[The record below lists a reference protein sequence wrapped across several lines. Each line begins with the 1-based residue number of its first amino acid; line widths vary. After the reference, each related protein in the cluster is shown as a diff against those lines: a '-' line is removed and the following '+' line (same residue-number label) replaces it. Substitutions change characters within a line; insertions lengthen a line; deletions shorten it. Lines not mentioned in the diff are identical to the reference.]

1 MSNVS
6 AWLRPALAGL
16 TTRGR
21 SFLASGA
28 AAAVCA
34 VLLGQRDLLRVA
46 VLLAVLPLAF
56 AIALGRVRY
65 RLALTRTITPQRVV
79 VGSPTRVRLELENL
93 TRLPTRVLLAEDQV
107 PYSLGASPRF
117 VLSRLHGGRHV
128 AVTYS
133 LRSDARGRYTVGPLQ
148 LRMVDPFGMCEITRA
163 FTATDPLVVVPRTW
177 PLSPVQAGGRWAGT
191 GESLARSAAAT
202 GEDDVATREY
212 RYGDD
217 LRRVHWR
224 STARR
229 GELMVRRDEQP
240 RQLRATVLLDSRH
253 DGHRG
258 EGPAS
263 SYEWAVSAAASVA
276 VHLSGMRYGVRL
288 LLDGQPAT
296 WTAPYAHDGAGTLL
310 EELAVCHWGGPEG
323 LTGAVSTLTR
333 TGGDGLVVAVLGEV
347 EEEEVT
353 ALARI
358 GRQGARGMA
367 ILLRTTAWTAL
378 PQRRAAEL
386 DSQRARMAGV
396 LRSGGWSV
404 TEAGPEETVVESW
417 DRLCGRRP
425 RIAAAPERVD
435 PGEVDPGGAA
445 PGRVDPGRVGSGR
458 VGSGRALLH
467 ETLTAREA
475 TA

>member
-1 MSNVS
+1 MGSFA

-28 AAAVCA
+28 AAATCA

-46 VLLAVLPLAF
+46 VLLAALPLAF
-56 AIALGRVRY
+56 AVVLGRARY
-65 RLALTRTITPQRVV
+65 RLALTRTISPQRVV
-79 VGSPTRVRLELENL
+79 AGSTARVRLELENL
-93 TRLPTRVLLAEDQV
+93 TRLSTRVLLAEDRV

-117 VLSRLHGGRHV
+117 VLNRLPGGRRA

-133 LRSDARGRYTVGPLQ
+133 LRSDVRGRYSVGPLRLQ
-148 LRMVDPFGMCEITRA
+148 MGDPFGMCEITRS

-177 PLSPVQAGGRWAGT
+177 PLTPVRAGGQWAGT

-202 GEDDVATREY
+202 GEDDIATREY
-212 RYGDD
+212 RHGDD

-240 RQLRATVLLDSRH
+240 RQMRATVLLDSRR

-263 SYEWAVSAAASVA
+263 SYEWGVGAAASVA
-276 VHLSGMRYGVRL
+276 LHLSGLHYGVRL
-288 LLDGQPAT
+288 LLDERPAT
-296 WTAPYAHDGAGTLL
+296 WTAPYARDGAGSLL
-310 EELAVCHWGGPEG
+310 DELAVSSWSGPEG
-323 LTGAVSTLTR
+323 LAGAVSTLTR
-333 TGGDGLVVAVLGEV
+333 TGGDGLVVAVLGEI
-347 EEEEVT
+347 EEQEAT
-353 ALARI
+353 TLARL

-367 ILLRTTAWTAL
+367 ILLRTTAWAPL
-378 PQRRAAEL
+378 PPRREAEL
-386 DSQRARMAGV
+386 DVRRGRVAAV

-404 TEAGPEETVVESW
+404 TEAGPAETVVQAW
-417 DRLCGRRP
+417 DRLSGTRP
-425 RIAAAPERVD
+425 EDGGAPLGAPAAAL
-435 PGEVDPGGAA
+435 GTA
-445 PGRVDPGRVGSGR
+445 GSP
-458 VGSGRALLH
+458 S
-467 ETLTAREA
+467 
-475 TA
+475 